1 VTAQAAASPST
12 AFVVA
17 SIGIAIYSVMD
28 AVMKGLSIES
38 GAYSA
43 VLWRSLAAII
53 LLGGAFVALGRRWP
67 GRKALMLHI
76 MRGATAGVSV
86 LLFFW
91 GLARV
96 PMAEGVALTFLA
108 PLIALYLAAVL
119 LGERIRRAAIIGSTV
134 ASIGV
139 VVLAAGE
146 VQGQASTAHVLGS
159 VAIFLASIFYAGS
172 LILLRQQAQ
181 LADPLEVALFTSMVL
196 GGLLLLGAPWFAVLP
211 GVAQLPRIGFAAV
224 FGSISAILLAW
235 AYGRAEAQVLA
246 PVEYT
251 AFLWS
256 AMLGWGVFGEH
267 VTLFT
272 LVGGGSII
280 AGCLVAVRGPAAP
293 GPQTEAA
300 A

>member
-1 VTAQAAASPST
+1 MTAQAAASPST

>member
-1 VTAQAAASPST
+1 
-12 AFVVA
+12 
-17 SIGIAIYSVMD
+17 MD

-76 MRGATAGVSV
+76 MRGATAGISV